1 MKIFRMLTII
11 LPLFLIACSPTP
23 ISQNGHM
30 SFDSNS
36 SSKMSAAANIVDAVN
51 AKSADQYG
59 RDLHSDV
66 FVKMYEGAVV
76 IRGRDAVIENR
87 RQHFENNPDAYN
99 ELIHLVEIDNRVV
112 MHDKVWLSGRTELEA
127 SDIVE
132 VFTFKDEKII
142 QIDVIQPADLF
153 ADRATQ

>member
-1 MKIFRMLTII
+1 MKNLRLITML
-11 LPLFLIACSPTP
+11 LALFLIACS
-23 ISQNGHM
+23 SESMSSKEHK
-30 SFDSNS
+30 SFDPMS
-36 SSKMSAAANIVDAVN
+36 SAKMLAAANIVDAVN

-66 FVKMYEGAVV
+66 LVKMYDGAVV
-76 IRGRDAVIENR
+76 LRGRDAVIQNR
-87 RQHFENNPDAYN
+87 RQHFENNPDARN

-112 MHDKVWLSGRTELEA
+112 MHDKVWLDGNSEGEA

-132 VFTFKDEKII
+132 VFTFEDDKII

-153 ADRATQ
+153 ADRAR